1 MIPDTDGLYPGITE
15 RAYHADRSSLSS
27 SGARTLLKSPARFK
41 YERDHPV
48 FKDVFDMG
56 SVAHTLV
63 LGEGSE
69 IVVVDAD
76 SWRSKAAKEA
86 KDAAR
91 AEGKTPILA
100 ADYQVAR
107 EMADAIGA
115 HPTAAKLLSSGSP
128 ELSGYWHDSE
138 TDIRLRFRTDWLTEY
153 EGRPLCVDYKTAASA
168 DPDEFAK
175 SAARYGYHL
184 QAAWYVTGLQ
194 SVGVDAA
201 RMVFICQEKT
211 APYLVSVVELDEEAV
226 AEGARLARQ
235 AVDLYHQCVT
245 TGQWPGY
252 PEHIVTLSLPRWARN
267 PAIQSIADDV
277 IAELE
282 GMIN

>member
-1 MIPDTDGLYPGITE
+1 MIPETDGLYPGISE
-15 RAYHADRSSLSS
+15 RDYHADRTSLSS
-27 SGARTLLKSPARFK
+27 SGARTLLKSPARFR
-41 YERDHPV
+41 YEQDHPV

-56 SVAHTLV
+56 TVAHTLV

-128 ELSGYWHDSE
+128 ELSGYWRDAD
-138 TDIRLRFRTDWLTEY
+138 TDIRLRFRADWLTEY
-153 EGRPLCVDYKTAASA
+153 EGRPLCVDYKTTVSA
-168 DPDEFAK
+168 DPEEFAK
-175 SAARYGYHL
+175 AAARYGYAV
-184 QAAWYVTGLQ
+184 QFWWYVTGLNR
-194 SVGVDAA
+194 VGVEDAG
-201 RMVFICQEKT
+201 MVFVCQEKT
-211 APYLVSVVELDEEAV
+211 PPYLVSVVELDEAAF
-226 AEGARLARQ
+226 AEGARQARR
-235 AVDLYHQCVT
+235 AIDLYWRCLERDE
-245 TGQWPGY
+245 WPGY
-252 PEHIVTLSLPRWARN
+252 PDHIVPITLPPWAYTQ
-267 PAIQSIADDV
+267 PSINDL
-277 IAELE
+277 LE
-282 GMIN
+282 ETA